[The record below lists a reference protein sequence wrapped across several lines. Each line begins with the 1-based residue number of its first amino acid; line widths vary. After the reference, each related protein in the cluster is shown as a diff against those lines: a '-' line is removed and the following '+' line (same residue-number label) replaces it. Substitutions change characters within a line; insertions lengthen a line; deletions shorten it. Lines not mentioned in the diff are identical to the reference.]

1 MNRKGVSWS
10 IILIL
15 GSMLLFPNYMN
26 FVHAQ
31 SVGANNPIKNV
42 TALSNSF
49 GNGTEVELQNS
60 TIHYF
65 EDADGYLVFPVGQG
79 NQTSKL
85 PAVIMIHE
93 NKGLNDHIKNMANL
107 LARQGYVVL
116 AVDLFKGEVS
126 LDPND
131 TRRMVQSVRN
141 NPEHAISNLQ
151 TAVKYVSS
159 LPNVDSSKVAS
170 IGWCFGGGQS
180 LQLALNSQ
188 DHPLAATILYYGTPL
203 VTDKGNLSKINWPVL
218 GIFGDQDR
226 GIPVEKVNQ
235 FKAALEEAGITNE
248 IHIYPGVGHAFA
260 NPSGANYA
268 PKETQDAWQKTLSFL
283 RTHLG

>member
-26 FVHAQ
+26 FIHAQ

-49 GNGTEVELQNS
+49 SNGTEVELQNS

-126 LDPND
+126 VDPND
-131 TRRMVQSVRN
+131 TRRMVQSVRS

-235 FKAALEEAGITNE
+235 FKAALEEDGITNE

-283 RTHLG
+283 RTYLS

>member
-1 MNRKGVSWS
+1 
-10 IILIL
+10 
-15 GSMLLFPNYMN
+15 MLLFPNYMN
-26 FVHAQ
+26 LVHAQ

-49 GNGTEVELQNS
+49 GNGTDIELQNS

-79 NQTSKL
+79 NQSSKL

-93 NKGLNDHIKNMANL
+93 NKGLNDYIKNMANL

-126 LDPND
+126 VDPND

-203 VTDKGNLSKINWPVL
+203 VTDKGNLSKIKWPVL

-235 FKAALEEAGITNE
+235 FKAALEEDGITNE

-283 RTHLG
+283 RTYSS